1 MKQVF
6 SVCVLFC
13 DVVAAMTAVQKRYKS
28 RNQTFALHS
37 VRKQFKDFYIE
48 NVFLST
54 VEQVTLKK

>member
-6 SVCVLFC
+6 SVYVLFC
-13 DVVAAMTAVQKRYKS
+13 DVVAAMTALQTRYNS

-37 VRKQFKDFYIE
+37 VRKQFNNFYIE

-54 VEQVTLKK
+54 VGQVTLKK